1 MRKTIIAVVLVV
13 IIMISVGVGLEL
25 DRPAP
30 GLVVYTADAYVAES
44 DALIDNFHNATGIAV
59 EPAKGGGSYTL
70 ASEISQGVPASVFI
84 SVALSTYARSSLGP
98 RYSGW
103 AIAFAADQLVLAYA
117 NSANSTVKKIVSLFA
132 SANSSTLDSSQRDA
146 AYREAFMNLTSG
158 SVHIGISNASSDP
171 AGLRAYLSLEIAGHL
186 YADNTSFFTERI
198 AENKAVTSDSNAAE
212 LVSSLTGGYIGFLYI
227 YRSAAI
233 SKGLKYVQLPGQLSF
248 GNSSLSHFYSEFHY
262 NTTAGEQSGAPIYL
276 YASAL
281 ANGTD
286 PAASIEFVSY
296 IPGNDS
302 FLSSY
307 GMKPLAKPLLFN
319 NTQPPARIMGMVS
332 TGRIVYEGPIPA

>member
-1 MRKTIIAVVLVV
+1 MRRTVIAVILVV
-13 IIMISVGVGLEL
+13 LILVSVGIGLEI
-25 DRPAP
+25 DRPST

-44 DALIDNFHNATGIAV
+44 DALMANFHNATGIAV

-70 ASEISQGVPASVFI
+70 AEEISQGVPASVFI
-84 SVALSTYARSSLGP
+84 SVALSTYSRSSLGQ

-117 NSANSTVKKIVSLFA
+117 NSANSTVEKIVKLF
-132 SANSSTLDSSQRDA
+132 SEANSTENASQKDA
-146 AYREAFMNLTSG
+146 AYRDAFMNLTAG
-158 SVHIGISNASSDP
+158 SVSIGISNASSDP
-171 AGLRAYLSLEIAGHL
+171 AGLRAYLSLEIAGSL
-186 YADNTSFFTERI
+186 YENSQSFFTDRI
-198 AENKAVTSDSNAAE
+198 AGNRAVRTDSNAAE
-212 LVSSLTGGYIGFLYI
+212 LVSPLISGDLGFLYI

-233 SKGLKYVQLPGQLSF
+233 SKGLKYIELPGQLSF
-248 GNSSLSHFYSEFHY
+248 GNSSMSQFYSEFHY
-262 NTTAGEQSGAPIYL
+262 NTTAGQQSGAPIYL

-307 GMKPLAKPLLFN
+307 GMRPLKEPLLFN
-319 NTQPPARIMGMVS
+319 NTQPPAGIMALIS
-332 TGRIVYEGPIPA
+332 AGRIVYGGPIPA

>member
-1 MRKTIIAVVLVV
+1 MRKTVIAVILVV
-13 IIMISVGVGLEL
+13 IILVSVGIGLEL
-25 DRPAP
+25 DRPST

-44 DALIDNFHNATGIAV
+44 DALIANFHNATGMAV

-70 ASEISQGVPASVFI
+70 AQEISQGVPASVFI

-117 NSANSTVKKIVSLFA
+117 SSANSTVEKIVGLF
-132 SANSSTLDSSQRDA
+132 STANSTENASQKDA
-146 AYREAFMNLTSG
+146 AYRDAFMNLTSG
-158 SVHIGISNASSDP
+158 SVRIGISNASSDP
-171 AGLRAYLSLEIAGHL
+171 AGLRAYLSLEIAGSL
-186 YADNTSFFTERI
+186 YENSQSFFTKRI
-198 AENKAVTSDSNAAE
+198 SENKAVRADSNAAE
-212 LVSSLTGGYIGFLYI
+212 LVSALLSGNIGFLYI

-233 SKGLKYVQLPGQLSF
+233 SKGLKYIELPGQLSF
-248 GNSSLSHFYSEFHY
+248 GNSGMSQFYSAFHY

-302 FLSSY
+302 FLSGY
-307 GMKPLAKPLLFN
+307 GMKPLEKPLLFN
-319 NTQPPARIMGMVS
+319 NTQPPAGIRGMVS
-332 TGRIVYEGPIPA
+332 AGRIVYGGPIPA